1 MNITR
6 ISPNAHQLSRLGL
19 VNCYL
24 VQETDGFTLIDTMI
38 SGSAPKIIEAAGAL
52 SAGPIRRL
60 LLTHAH
66 ADHIGSLDALATS
79 IGGGA
84 GSPPSIAISQR
95 ESLMLPKP
103 PLQNLNPL
111 PGEPGKAGMK
121 MNFPGVKTP
130 ASHLLNEGELFGS
143 LRCIPTPG
151 HTPGHFSFLDERDGT
166 LYAGDA
172 LITVGGA
179 PHIPGFG
186 PWYFPFPR
194 FATWDRPTSVA
205 SIRNLLETPI
215 ARIAPGHGNVLEG
228 GRNLI
233 ESALQEANS

>member
-1 MNITR
+1 MTITR
-6 ISPNAHQLSRLGL
+6 ISPNAHRLTRLGL

-24 VQETDGFTLIDTMI
+24 VQETNGFTLIDTMI
-38 SGSAPKIIEAAGAL
+38 SGSAPKIIAAARAL
-52 SAGPIRRL
+52 DRGPIRRL

-66 ADHIGSLDALATS
+66 ADHIGSLDALAAS
-79 IGGGA
+79 IA
-84 GSPPSIAISQR
+84 DPPAIAISQR

-111 PGEPGKAGMK
+111 AGEPGKPGMK
-121 MNFPGVKTP
+121 MNFPGARTP

-151 HTPGHFSFLDERDGT
+151 HTAGHFSFLDERDGT
-166 LYAGDA
+166 LYVGDA
-172 LITVGGA
+172 LVTVGGA
-179 PHIPGFG
+179 PHVPGFG

-205 SIRNLLETPI
+205 SIRNLATMTTTTPI
-215 ARIAPGHGNVLEG
+215 TRIAPGHGKVLEG
-228 GRNLI
+228 GRNLL
-233 ESALQEANS
+233 ESALLETKS